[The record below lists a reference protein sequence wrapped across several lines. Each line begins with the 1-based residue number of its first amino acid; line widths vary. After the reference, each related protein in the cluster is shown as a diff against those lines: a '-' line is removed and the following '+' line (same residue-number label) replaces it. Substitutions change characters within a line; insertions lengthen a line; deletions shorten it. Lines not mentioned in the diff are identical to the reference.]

1 MELIDG
7 IDLLKYVW
15 GNTGSKDADSP
26 TRAFTVNTLELDAEP
41 RRIDESTT
49 ERARSRAIGSTN
61 TSPLSTISPSSLDL
75 DRLRG
80 VMKQLAEGISALHE
94 AGKLHRD
101 LKPSNILV
109 TKEGRLV
116 ILDFGL
122 VTEPAHLGFQQSGEI
137 IVGTPAYM
145 SPEQGA
151 GLEL

>member
-1 MELIDG
+1 
-7 IDLLKYVW
+7 
-15 GNTGSKDADSP
+15 
-26 TRAFTVNTLELDAEP
+26 
-41 RRIDESTT
+41 
-49 ERARSRAIGSTN
+49 
-61 TSPLSTISPSSLDL
+61 
-75 DRLRG
+75 
-80 VMKQLAEGISALHE
+80 MKQLAEGISALHE

-151 GLEL
+151 GLELTEASDWYSVGVILYEALTGHLPFAGNLLSQTISKEKLDPPAPSKLVSGI